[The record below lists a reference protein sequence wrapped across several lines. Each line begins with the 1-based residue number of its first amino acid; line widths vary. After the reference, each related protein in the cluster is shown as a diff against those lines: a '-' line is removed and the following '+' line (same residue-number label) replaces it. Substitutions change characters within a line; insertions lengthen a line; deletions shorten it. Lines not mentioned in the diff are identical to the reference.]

1 MYCPQCA
8 AQLVD
13 SDKFCRACGADLK
26 ATALALAQ
34 QPLSSKAG
42 RKKNKEPKKEKTWM
56 EKRSQ
61 GMRDAV
67 VGATMVGGSLLI
79 GLVINI
85 LNGPAGP
92 DSVPGMAVWAV
103 FFGWMACWGVF
114 SLASGLGAIAQAA
127 TMGPKAAQPEP
138 PEFDAAPLTVP
149 DTDPLDN
156 AGVKPLLSVAENTT
170 RSLEPAHKEY
180 VAKE

>member
-26 ATALALAQ
+26 AAAVALAK

-61 GMRDAV
+61 GMRDTV
-67 VGATMVGGSLLI
+67 VGATMIMGSLLI

-85 LNGPAGP
+85 LNRPEGQ
-92 DSVPGMAVWAV
+92 DSVPGMAIWAV
-103 FFGWMACWGVF
+103 FFGWMACMGVF
-114 SLASGLGAIAQAA
+114 RLASGLGAIMQSSS
-127 TMGPKAAQPEP
+127 MGSMEAKAVRPQPVDEP
-138 PEFDAAPLTVP
+138 APVP
-149 DTDPLDN
+149 DTDPLDD
-156 AGVKPLLSVAENTT
+156 S
-170 RSLEPAHKEY
+170 
-180 VAKE
+180 